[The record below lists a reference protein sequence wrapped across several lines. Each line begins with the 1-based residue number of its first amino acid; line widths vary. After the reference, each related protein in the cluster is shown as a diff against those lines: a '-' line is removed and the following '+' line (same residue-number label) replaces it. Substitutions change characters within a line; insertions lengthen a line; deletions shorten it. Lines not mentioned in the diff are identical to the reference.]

1 MLYSHFLSHESVFLG
16 MTLEFSKDI
25 VEERKG
31 FYLVEYPNF
40 SSAKN
45 QEAK

>member
-1 MLYSHFLSHESVFLG
+1 MIDNPPPKK
-16 MTLEFSKDI
+16 KDI

-31 FYLVEYPNF
+31 FYLVDYPNF